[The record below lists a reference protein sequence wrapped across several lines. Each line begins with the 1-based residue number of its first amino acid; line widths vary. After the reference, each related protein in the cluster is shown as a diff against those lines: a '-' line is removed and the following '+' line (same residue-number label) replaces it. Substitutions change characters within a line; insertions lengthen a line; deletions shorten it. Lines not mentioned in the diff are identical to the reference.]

1 MKMKAKIIMTVEAM
15 QNEKAWLEMRKKGI
29 GGSDASIICGL
40 NKWKSP
46 RSLWLEKT
54 GQVEEKDLSDNE
66 YVYWGHKIEQLVADR
81 FCELTGK
88 KVRKCGLMQS
98 VEYPFMQASVDRLV
112 VGENAGLE
120 CKTAN
125 GFSVKQW
132 EADEVP
138 DAYYIQCLHYM
149 AVTGFERWYIA
160 VLIGGNK
167 FVWKEVPR
175 NDEEI
180 KALIEAEKNF
190 FDMIKNNIEP
200 PVDGSIS
207 CSESLIKKYPGGN
220 KEPVELPQ
228 KAEKIAKKI
237 LELQE
242 MVSGLK
248 TDINQLQNEIKEI
261 MGDNEE
267 GFCGNYQVRWNV
279 IKGRTSIDSN
289 RLKMLYPTQY
299 ADCLKNGSNSRRF
312 SVKYVE

>member
-1 MKMKAKIIMTVEAM
+1 MKAKIIMTVQDM

-29 GGSDASIICGL
+29 GGSDASVICGL

-46 RSLWLEKT
+46 RALWLEKT

-66 YVYWGHKIEQLVADR
+66 YVYWGHRIEQLVADR

-88 KVRKCGLMQS
+88 KVRKCGLIQS
-98 VEYPFMQASVDRLV
+98 VEHPFMQASVDRLV

-125 GFSVKQW
+125 GFSSKQW

-138 DAYYIQCLHYM
+138 DAYYLQCLHYM
-149 AVTGFERWYIA
+149 AVTGFDKWYIA

-175 NDEEI
+175 NEGEI
-180 KALIEAEKNF
+180 KALIEAEEDFWSK
-190 FDMIKNNIEP
+190 IKNNIEP
-200 PVDGSIS
+200 PVDGTMS
-207 CSESLIKKYPGGN
+207 CSESLIKKYPGGGS
-220 KEPVELPQ
+220 KEPVELPE
-228 KAEKIAKKI
+228 KAGELAKRL

-242 MVSGLK
+242 MASSLK
-248 TDINQLQNEIKEI
+248 TDIAKLQNELKEMI
-261 MGDNEE
+261 GNAEE
-267 GFCGNYQVRWNV
+267 AFCGNYQVRWNV
-279 IKGRTSIDSN
+279 VKGRTCIDSN

-299 ADCLKNGSNSRRF
+299 ADCLKSGSNSRRF
-312 SVKYVE
+312 SVRYVE